1 MSTVSLIL
9 GGIRSGKSAYA
20 EQLTERMARG
30 RTVLYVAT
38 GVAVDDE
45 MAERI
50 RRHQDRRPP
59 HWFTLEAPLNPTGA
73 LQSAMTQ
80 TGLGPDD
87 PPAALLLDSVD
98 AWVSN
103 LLFEYEN
110 AAPAELEARC
120 VGAARR
126 FVAVVRELDIDAV
139 LVSSEVGNSLV
150 ATSALGRRFQ
160 DLLGTVNQAVAVA
173 ADAVTLVTAGIPV
186 TIKTAARA

>member
-20 EQLTERMARG
+20 EQLTERMAGG
-30 RTVLYVAT
+30 RTALYVAT

-45 MAERI
+45 MAVRI

-59 HWFTLEAPLNPTGA
+59 HWLTLEAPLNPTGA
-73 LQSAMTQ
+73 LQSAATQ
-80 TGLGPDD
+80 IGLEPDG

-103 LLFEYEN
+103 LLFEHEN
-110 AAPAELEARC
+110 AVPAELEARC
-120 VGAARR
+120 VGAVRR

-150 ATSALGRRFQ
+150 ATAALGRRFQ
-160 DLLGTVNQAVAVA
+160 DLLGTVNQAVAAA

-186 TIKTAARA
+186 TIKTAATA